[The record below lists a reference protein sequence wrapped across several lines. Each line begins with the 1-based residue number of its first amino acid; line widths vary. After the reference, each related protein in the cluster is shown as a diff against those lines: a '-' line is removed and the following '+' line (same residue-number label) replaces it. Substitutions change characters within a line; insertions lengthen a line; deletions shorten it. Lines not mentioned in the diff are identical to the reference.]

1 MMNHPMN
8 LESIQFSKNLKKEKG
23 VLVSWSIKMR
33 LKRDKKIKEI
43 EDMFQ
48 EWNGS

>member
-8 LESIQFSKNLKKEKG
+8 LESIQFSKNLKKEKEA
-23 VLVSWSIKMR
+23 LVSWSINMR

>member
-1 MMNHPMN
+1 MNHPVN
-8 LESIQFSKNLKKEKG
+8 LESIQFSKNLEKEKEA
-23 VLVSWSIKMR
+23 LVSWSINMR

-48 EWNGS
+48 